1 MRKEPKMEMN
11 QAVEQLEQRA
21 VAAVN
26 ESGLPPVVVRLV
38 LLNLLHAVEDQQ
50 RELERK
56 GGKQDG

>member
-1 MRKEPKMEMN
+1 MEMN

-56 GGKQDG
+56 EAKQDG